1 MGEPSVS
8 QRGLYIHKL
17 CDITQVDMQ
26 GITNFGQHRQTDV
39 FATAHVSEGSFA
51 DSGPLNQFLF
61 GDFPLLK
68 DPPEFP
74 IADDHAGSHPVI
86 VDWVI
91 IISRITVARLEK
103 KRKI

>member
-1 MGEPSVS
+1 
-8 QRGLYIHKL
+8 
-17 CDITQVDMQ
+17 MQ

-91 IISRITVARLEK
+91 IITQTMASGVEI
-103 KRKI
+103 KRKK

>member
-1 MGEPSVS
+1 
-8 QRGLYIHKL
+8 
-17 CDITQVDMQ
+17 MQ
-26 GITNFGQHRQTDV
+26 GITNLGQHRQTDV
-39 FATAHVSEGSFA
+39 FATAHISDGGFA
-51 DSGPLNQFLF
+51 DSGALYQFLF

-91 IISRITVARLEK
+91 IITQTMASGVEI
-103 KRKI
+103 KRKK